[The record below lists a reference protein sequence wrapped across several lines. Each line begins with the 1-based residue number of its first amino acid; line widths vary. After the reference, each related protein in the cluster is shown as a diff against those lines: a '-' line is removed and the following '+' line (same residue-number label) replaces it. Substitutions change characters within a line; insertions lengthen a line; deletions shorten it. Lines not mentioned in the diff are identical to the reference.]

1 MVHFSNI
8 IKNHNE
14 IIKIEA
20 MKKKITA
27 QQPEQNTP
35 DEFALRNNA
44 STIGQSEG
52 FEGHQIVDDVVADT
66 GSITI
71 SVEMLLTALYKVIE
85 STMLN
90 TRNANNLWL
99 RIKSLVNSGTPALSA
114 AHTNLTKIL
123 RRLSSKGS
131 FSSTDTQQVKV
142 SVETLLRELF
152 PTGPLPPIAGPTGPT
167 GPAGPAGPPG
177 PVGPTGGGVPPGPVG
192 PTGGGCPP
200 GPVVPTGGDGPPG
213 LVGPTGGGGAPPST
227 WWWPFGS
234 SLSTAPPTPAPPTPL
249 ALLLPPAQEKE
260 GRMGKMFINNRKS

>member
-1 MVHFSNI
+1 
-8 IKNHNE
+8 
-14 IIKIEA
+14 
-20 MKKKITA
+20 MKKRITA
-27 QQPEQNTP
+27 QQREQNPP

-52 FEGHQIVDDVVADT
+52 FEGDQIVDDVVADT

-99 RIKSLVNSGTPALSA
+99 RIKSLVNSGPALSA

-152 PTGPLPPIAGPTGPT
+152 LTGPPPPIAGPTGPYGSSGSSGSSWSSRSYRRWWSSWSSSSYRRWWSSWSSRSYRRWWCT
-167 GPAGPAGPPG
+167 FIN
-177 PVGPTGGGVPPGPVG
+177 
-192 PTGGGCPP
+192 
-200 GPVVPTGGDGPPG
+200 
-213 LVGPTGGGGAPPST
+213 LVGALWFILIDST
-227 WWWPFGS
+227 TNT
-234 SLSTAPPTPAPPTPL
+234 STTSTISTTVTTSTR
-249 ALLLPPAQEKE
+249 K
-260 GRMGKMFINNRKS
+260 RRKDGKDVY

>member
-1 MVHFSNI
+1 
-8 IKNHNE
+8 
-14 IIKIEA
+14 
-20 MKKKITA
+20 MKKRITA
-27 QQPEQNTP
+27 QQREQNPP

-52 FEGHQIVDDVVADT
+52 FEGDQIVDDVVADT

-152 PTGPLPPIAGPTGPT
+152 LTGPPPPIAGPTGPYGSSGSSGSSWSSRSYRRWWSSWSSSSYRRWWSSWSSRSYRRWWCT
-167 GPAGPAGPPG
+167 SIN
-177 PVGPTGGGVPPGPVG
+177 
-192 PTGGGCPP
+192 
-200 GPVVPTGGDGPPG
+200 
-213 LVGPTGGGGAPPST
+213 LVGAL
-227 WWWPFGS
+227 WFS
-234 SLSTAPPTPAPPTPL
+234 SSTAPPTPAPPAPL